1 MGTALWISFLVLTA
15 VGASLTALFLWQKWF
30 AKLVDEHASL
40 VESRRALEAERAW
53 FEEGRRSI
61 RKRPQ
66 QAFLCLGET
75 RIEQRRSFRNDAG
88 VRYLILHERVTFRNV
103 ALSNWLEQEVV
114 LEPSDNVDELAQAVS
129 IFSTG
134 ILGLPVEPAK
144 PYVDELQPPPFA
156 LEPVS
161 APERVAQT

>member
-1 MGTALWISFLVLTA
+1 MGTALWISFLFLTA
-15 VGASLTALFLWQKWF
+15 MGASLAALFLWQKWF
-30 AKLVDEHASL
+30 AKLSDEHVSL
-40 VESRRALEAERAW
+40 VESRRALDAERAW
-53 FEEGRRSI
+53 FEEGRHSI

-88 VRYLILHERVTFRNV
+88 ARYLVLHERVTFRNI

-114 LEPSDNVDELAQAVS
+114 LEPSDNVDELALAVS
-129 IFSTG
+129 IFASSV
-134 ILGLPVEPAK
+134 LGTPVEPAK
-144 PYVDELQPPPFA
+144 PYVDELQPPPFT

-161 APERVAQT
+161 APERVTQT

>member
-1 MGTALWISFLVLTA
+1 MGTALWISFLFLTA

-40 VESRRALEAERAW
+40 VKSHRALEAERAW
-53 FEEGRRSI
+53 FEEGRRFV

-75 RIEQRRSFRNDAG
+75 RIEQRRSFRHYAG
-88 VRYLILHERVTFRNV
+88 VRYLVIHERVIFRNI
-103 ALSNWLEQEVV
+103 ALSNWLEQEAV

-129 IFSTG
+129 LFASS
-134 ILGLPVEPAK
+134 ILGSPVEPVK

-156 LEPVS
+156 LETVS